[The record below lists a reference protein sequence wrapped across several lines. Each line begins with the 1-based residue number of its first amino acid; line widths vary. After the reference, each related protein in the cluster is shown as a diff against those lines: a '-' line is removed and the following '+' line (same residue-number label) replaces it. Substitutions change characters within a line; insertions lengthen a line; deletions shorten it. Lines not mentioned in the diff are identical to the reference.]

1 MRIGLI
7 GKAGAG
13 KSTIAKY
20 LVENDGFIELAF
32 ADQIKDAVR
41 AATSF
46 IDWVDFG
53 KEEVHPAIGKSFR
66 QLCQTL
72 GSEWGQEKAHPDLWI
87 MNLLH
92 RMETLLENPRYQ
104 DRFVVSDCRF
114 VSEAQA
120 LRSRGFILI
129 RVQNDQPFRDLGDDA
144 AHISENQMDAIKP
157 DYTIWNVGDLNSL
170 YSQVEVQ
177 LKLLRY
183 KEER

>member
-7 GKAGAG
+7 GKAGTG

-20 LVENDGFIELAF
+20 LAENYGFIELAF
-32 ADQIKDAVR
+32 ADPVKDAVR
-41 AATSF
+41 AATPF

-72 GSEWGQEKAHPDLWI
+72 GTEWGRQKVHPDLWI
-87 MNLLH
+87 MDLFH
-92 RMETLLENPRYQ
+92 RMETLLEHPCYQ

-114 VSEAQA
+114 FTEAQA

-129 RVQNDQPFRDLGDDA
+129 RVQNDQPFRDLGDDS

-177 LKLLRY
+177 LKLLLH
-183 KEER
+183 KKKQ